1 MLIVVILLSEV
12 EGLKGEIQMVLD
24 WIEAEP
30 GEMDTEK
37 RLVINLKV
45 RFKLLKE
52 SINFIYRDWKV

>member
-1 MLIVVILLSEV
+1 V
-12 EGLKGEIQMVLD
+12 EGLKGEIQMILD
-24 WIEAEP
+24 WIEADP